1 MLLTTQIRAQAKRW
15 WKRQVWRSAQG
26 EVAELLSEE
35 LRATRGQAQRLP
47 AQDSRLHCG
56 WGCGIEPSL
65 SNLSSESN
73 EMPAPPAG
81 RL

>member
-1 MLLTTQIRAQAKRW
+1 MDCLGSRKHPARALGMLLTTQIRAQAKRW

-56 WGCGIEPSL
+56 WGCGIEPK
-65 SNLSSESN
+65 
-73 EMPAPPAG
+73 PQ
-81 RL
+81 